1 MKQPKIK
8 IFGQIYKVIQI
19 EFDKKNG
26 EIDKIVYQVN
36 INQYKTVF
44 RSDEMITK
52 SLTSNY
58 KINKPTIHPYFS
70 YAYAPDLESL
80 LVKNTCKK

>member
-19 EFDKKNG
+19 EFDKKTG
-26 EIDKIVYQVN
+26 LIEKIVYQVN
-36 INQYKTVF
+36 EHQNKTVF
-44 RSDEMITK
+44 RGNEMITK

-58 KINKPTIHPYFS
+58 KIQEPTRHPFHD
-70 YAYAPDLESL
+70 YAYAPDLECL
-80 LVKNTCKK
+80 LVQNN

>member
-19 EFDKKNG
+19 EFDKKTG
-26 EIDKIVYQVN
+26 LIEKIVYQVN
-36 INQYKTVF
+36 EDQDKTVF
-44 RSDEMITK
+44 RGNEMITK

-58 KINKPTIHPYFS
+58 KIKEPTQHPFHDYT
-70 YAYAPDLESL
+70 YAPDLECL
-80 LVKNTCKK
+80 LVQNN

>member
-19 EFDKKNG
+19 EFDNTGLIK
-26 EIDKIVYQVN
+26 KIVYQ
-36 INQYKTVF
+36 INARQNKTVF
-44 RSDEMITK
+44 KGTEITNK
-52 SLTSNY
+52 SLTS
-58 KINKPTIHPYFS
+58 KSIIKEPTCHPYHN

-80 LVKNTCKK
+80 LVESY